1 MAWKPASTA
10 RDGRLQTARPAVI
23 VQGFKGITKMANVMA
38 ICGSLRKGSL
48 NRMLMNASIAAA
60 PAGMTIKEGPSFAGF
75 PIYNFDIQNSSGFPA
90 DVDAYADAVRKADGL
105 LIVSPE
111 YNWTIPAGLKN
122 MIDWL
127 SRYKEVPFK
136 DKPVAIQS
144 VAGGLLGG
152 SRMQYHLRQCLTS
165 VDCHLFGK
173 PEVIVNM
180 GASKFDAATGALKDQ
195 ATADLVKQ
203 QMEAFA
209 KYIERVKAK

>member
-1 MAWKPASTA
+1 
-10 RDGRLQTARPAVI
+10 
-23 VQGFKGITKMANVMA
+23 MANVMA
-38 ICGSLRKGSL
+38 ICGSLRKGSF

-60 PAGMTIKEGPSFAGF
+60 PAGMTIKEGPSYAGF

-111 YNWTIPAGLKN
+111 YNWSIPAGLKN

-144 VAGGLLGG
+144 AAGGLLGG
-152 SRMQYHLRQCLTS
+152 SRMQYHLRQSLTS
-165 VDCHLFGK
+165 VDVQLFGK
-173 PEVIVNM
+173 PEVIV
-180 GASKFDAATGALKDQ
+180 AQAAQKFDAATGLKDQ
-195 ATADLVKQ
+195 TTLDLVKQ

-209 KYIERVKAK
+209 KFIDRVKVK